1 MFDEL
6 KEKLTGRVVIVGVGD
21 ERKGDDGA
29 GPFVAR
35 LLAEAGVSN
44 VIDAGNCPEVE
55 TWRIREAAP
64 DTVLF
69 VDVVDVGGTPGDAA
83 VLEAGDLRSQ
93 GFDTHRAPLRLTM
106 HYLESELGCKCL
118 LLAIQP
124 RDIREGAPM
133 CAEVKLTCE
142 SLAEQIARFLIFNS

>member
-1 MFDEL
+1 MI
-6 KEKLTGRVVIVGVGD
+6 VVGVGD
-21 ERKGDDGA
+21 ERRGDDGA
-29 GPFVAR
+29 GPLIAGLV
-35 LLAEAGVSN
+35 AEAGVWN

-69 VDVVDVGGTPGDAA
+69 VDAVDFGGAPGDAA
-83 VLEAGDLRSQ
+83 LLEPNDLRSQ

-106 HYLESELGCKCL
+106 LYLESELGCKCA

-124 RDIREGAPM
+124 RDVRDGAPM
-133 CAEVKLTCE
+133 CEEVKSTCVR
-142 SLAEQIARFLIFNS
+142 LAEGLRGLSETHNS